1 MWCVSAHTAQAHLSL
16 ITSRGCGIVHGS
28 TGTQTSKSTLTK
40 GAARSLMFLQKG
52 MFKWVSR
59 YCKTQSSLFL
69 CSYLSMLELFAFFFP
84 FKRRFACCTCLMWHT
99 GFHSRFWWSCF
110 PLDPIIS
117 CDHFSW
123 TSLFGTKAIF
133 GPVDQNPG
141 WAKPLQTNHLHC
153 CWSCLERTKWPS
165 GCL

>member
-16 ITSRGCGIVHGS
+16 ITSRGCGIVPGS

-52 MFKWVSR
+52 IFKWVSR
-59 YCKTQSSLFL
+59 YCKTESSLFL
-69 CSYLSMLELFAFFFP
+69 CPYLSVLICLFFSFQEVL
-84 FKRRFACCTCLMWHT
+84 CLLHMPYMAYRL
-99 GFHSRFWWSCF
+99 HSWFWWSCF

-123 TSLFGTKAIF
+123 ISLFGTKAIF
-133 GPVDQNPG
+133 SPVDQNPG

-153 CWSCLERTKWPS
+153 CWSCLEWTKWPS